1 MKGNVQVIN
10 LLNDVLTGELTAV
23 NQYFIHAK
31 MCENWGYERLYK
43 KIREE
48 SIEEMKHADE
58 LIERILYLEGVPNLQ
73 KLNKVMVGQTV
84 KEQLEL
90 DLATE
95 KTAIDLLNGGIE
107 LARSLGDNGSRE
119 LLEDLLVEE
128 EEHANWLEEQLSLVQ
143 QVGEQNYLAQQIR
156 KEDE

>member
-43 KIREE
+43 KIRAE

-58 LIERILYLEGVPNLQ
+58 LIERILYLEGMPNVQRLFKINVGETVAEQ
-73 KLNKVMVGQTV
+73 LTLDRATEVEAVGRLNK
-84 KEQLEL
+84 
-90 DLATE
+90 
-95 KTAIDLLNGGIE
+95 GIA
-107 LARSLGDNGSRE
+107 LCVDVGDNGSRE
-119 LLEDLLVEE
+119 LLEKILVSE
-128 EEHANWLEEQLSLVQ
+128 EEHLDWLETQLNLVES
-143 QVGEQNYLAQQIR
+143 VGEPQYLAQQLR
-156 KEDE
+156 